1 MVTPDRISSLL
12 GAAALLAP
20 AELSVDIHADMT
32 GCSDADAVDL
42 LCFDRTA
49 SLSLHFDPRLRLPP
63 AGDLTALESLSFGS
77 CHMAL
82 GDLLPRC
89 PCLRKLRLSSWQYDS
104 ITVHSTSLQ
113 ELYVS
118 APAHLRRVD
127 IVAPVL
133 KKLTFSSIQGI
144 SDEFSLS
151 LSAPLVD
158 DHSWYFGSWSTFG
171 GIWRVWSQQLKTLG
185 HFVQIQQ
192 TDSRED
198 TCLQPQHRAH
208 GNILLLRIGAEQVR
222 LFLFNSF
229 LS

>member
-1 MVTPDRISSLL
+1 
-12 GAAALLAP
+12 
-20 AELSVDIHADMT
+20 MT
-32 GCSDADAVDL
+32 
-42 LCFDRTA
+42 
-49 SLSLHFDPRLRLPP
+49 
-63 AGDLTALESLSFGS
+63 
-77 CHMAL
+77 
-82 GDLLPRC
+82 
-89 PCLRKLRLSSWQYDS
+89 
-104 ITVHSTSLQ
+104 
-113 ELYVS
+113 

-133 KKLTFSSIQGI
+133 KKLTFSAIQGI

-158 DHSWYFGSWSTFG
+158 DRSWYFGSWSTFG
-171 GIWRVWSQQLKTLG
+171 GIWRVWSLQLKTLG
-185 HFVQIQQ
+185 HFVQTQQ

-208 GNILLLRIGAEQVR
+208 GNTLLLRIGAEQVR